1 MGTVVGILFPA
12 LAFLILFSYSS
23 SAPTT
28 TTTESPVEEGPRAVP
43 TLKLLVVFTRH
54 GSRGPIYTFPTS
66 PYQRDDLKYWPYGE
80 AQLTNRGRARLYK
93 LGKKVRSLYNGFL
106 DELYQQEDIRANS
119 TLYVR
124 SMISAEHFL
133 AGLYPPK
140 GYQVWSDELQW
151 QAIPLFPNYV
161 DHHQLVYS
169 KETRWCPR
177 FHAAKRKSLLR
188 FVKEYESNLTE
199 IFDYVKPYTEIE
211 RMEPLDDSI
220 SKWAAMYTLWE
231 SMFCPDEEGLPL
243 PEWTK
248 KIYPHPMTEMADKL
262 LRVGAIGSDTQIKYL
277 QGEYFQE
284 VANLMKAKVN
294 GTLTPDRKMFYY
306 AGHDYTLLGMQ
317 GILGLADEPT
327 GHLNARTGSSLILE
341 LHKDQDTSQYSVKVV
356 YIDGSSEDLEPIDV
370 DIPGCGSPC
379 DFHLLMS
386 KAEKYY
392 DIKNWQTEC
401 QIIED

>member
-1 MGTVVGILFPA
+1 MA

-392 DIKNWQTEC
+392 DIKNWQSEC